1 MPHLISLEFTDAW
14 RSAYPGTSVGLLAMT
29 SVRNAPPDDGLRERL
44 RSLEAAVR
52 ARHDGRSRADLERQP
67 AMRPYVEHYR
77 RFGKTYHV
85 LLQLESVAFR
95 GRPLAAEQCL
105 VSAMFAAE
113 IDDLLLTAGHDLAAV
128 RPPLVADVTRRDE
141 RYAGI
146 SGRDIDVKDGDLSLR
161 DGEGIISSVV
171 YGPDHRT
178 RLQPE
183 TRSALFTTYA
193 LPGISDADLERHL
206 RGIEALVR
214 AACPTADTE
223 LIATCRP

>member
-1 MPHLISLEFTDAW
+1 MSQRFSLEFTDAW
-14 RSAYPGTSVGLLAMT
+14 RLAYPGTAVGLLAMT
-29 SVRNAPPDDGLRERL
+29 SVRNASPDDGLQVRL
-44 RSLEAAVR
+44 RSIEGAVR
-52 ARHDGRSRADLERQP
+52 DRHEGRSRADLERQP

-95 GRPLAAEQCL
+95 GRPLEAEQSL

-113 IDDLLLTAGHDLAAV
+113 IDDLLLTAGHDLAIV
-128 RPPLVADVTRRDE
+128 RQPLVADVTRRDE
-141 RYAGI
+141 RYIGI
-146 SGRDIDVKDGDLSLR
+146 SGKDIAVKPGDLSIR
-161 DGEGIISSVV
+161 DAESILSTVI

-178 RLQPE
+178 RLRGE
-183 TRSALFTTYA
+183 TSSVLFTTYA

-206 RGIEALVR
+206 RGIEVLVR
-214 AACPTADTE
+214 AGCPTADTE